1 MNEAFEQIHSKQV
14 KALVKKLGN
23 KALSDS
29 DIRKEV
35 KGLNL
40 PKFSGVFLQNSILP
54 EGNCCYIIN
63 QDVVG
68 GPGLH
73 WLSVVQQN
81 KVCYVYDSFGRS
93 AGRLIPK
100 FHHIMVGRGYKV
112 KNTDL
117 TDQDQYGDKSLDC
130 GHRAISA
137 LMIYKKHGLDGYMQ
151 L

>member
-1 MNEAFEQIHSKQV
+1 MNDAFEQIHSNQV

-29 DIRKEV
+29 DIKKEASTL
-35 KGLNL
+35 KL
-40 PKFSGVFLQNSILP
+40 PKFSGIYLQNSVLP
-54 EGNCCYIIN
+54 EGNCSYIIN

-81 KVCYVYDSFGRS
+81 KTCYVYDSFGRRAS
-93 AGRLIPK
+93 NVLPRFYHTMKA
-100 FHHIMVGRGYKV
+100 RGYTI
-112 KNTDL
+112 KNTDKDI
-117 TDQDQYGDKSLDC
+117 DQANKNVDC
-130 GHRAISA
+130 GHRALSA